1 MRLLLVEDDDRVAA
15 ALSAVLGKHGFD
27 VRHARSGEEAI
38 QALLPDEGPAFDC
51 VLLDLGLP
59 DLDGF
64 EVCSRIRRLT
74 ATPVI
79 MVTARADVRSRI
91 HGLNLGA
98 DDYVVKPYDTGELL
112 ARIHAVSRR
121 PPLRPAAHSAAP
133 VAVPVGASAV
143 PEPVAA
149 GPEASARLLLGAVVI
164 ELPTRRVT
172 VDGDPVALTRKEF
185 DLLALLA
192 QRPGVVFRREQ
203 IISEVWRT
211 AWEGTGRTLEVH
223 VASLRAKLRTPAM
236 IETVRG
242 VGYRL
247 VVPAG

>member
-1 MRLLLVEDDDRVAA
+1 MRLLLVEDDNHVAA
-15 ALSAVLGKHGFD
+15 ALSAVLARHGFD
-27 VRHARSGEEAI
+27 VTHARSGEEAL
-38 QALLPDEGPAFDC
+38 QALVPESDGFGV

-59 DLDGF
+59 DQDGY
-64 EVCSRIRRLT
+64 EVCGKIRKRT
-74 ATPVI
+74 STPVI
-79 MVTARADVRSRI
+79 MVTARSDVRSRI

-121 PPLRPAAHSAAP
+121 S
-133 VAVPVGASAV
+133 VPDDD
-143 PEPVAA
+143 AA
-149 GPEASARLLLGAVVI
+149 GSGDTALRLGPVRI
-164 ELPTRRVT
+164 ELPTRQVS
-172 VDGDPVALTRKEF
+172 VDGSVVQLTRKEF

-211 AWEGTGRTLEVH
+211 SWEGTGRTLEVH
-223 VASLRAKLRTPAM
+223 VASLRSKLRMPAL

-247 VVPAG
+247 VAPTA